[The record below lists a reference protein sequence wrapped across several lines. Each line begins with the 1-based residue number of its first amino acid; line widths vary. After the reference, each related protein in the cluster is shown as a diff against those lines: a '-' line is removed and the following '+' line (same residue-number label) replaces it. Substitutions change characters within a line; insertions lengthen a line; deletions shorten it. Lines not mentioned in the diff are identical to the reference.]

1 MNKSA
6 APGAAMAALSDM
18 DRHFT
23 EVSSVYRYVRTTDR
37 EPIDL
42 IARELEDLPQP
53 KGVDIG
59 CGAGRYDLLMFK
71 TIPGL
76 YLTCVDA
83 NQAMLEKTHDLLA
96 ANRIEAFAT
105 RQATAE
111 ALELEAGAYDFVTSF
126 NAVHHFDLRRFLKK
140 MSDALA
146 AHGHLFVYTRLPEQN
161 ARSIWGRYF
170 PGFTETE
177 TRLFALSEIQQ
188 AIEDTAGL
196 RFVGA
201 TRLRYQRRSTLE
213 RLVEQARGRH
223 YSTFSL
229 YDPEVFEKALAEFR
243 RKVQSRF
250 SDAVEW
256 QDENVLIHA
265 LRGDE

>member
-1 MNKSA
+1 
-6 APGAAMAALSDM
+6 MAVPSDM

-23 EVSSVYRYVRTTDR
+23 QVSSVYRAVRTTDR

-42 IARELEDLPQP
+42 IAKELEDLPHP
-53 KGVDIG
+53 KGADIG
-59 CGAGRYDLLMFK
+59 CGAGRYDLLMYK

-76 YLTCVDA
+76 HLTCVDA
-83 NQAMLEKTHDLLA
+83 NPDMLKEAHDLLA
-96 ANRIEAFAT
+96 ANQIDAFEL
-105 RQATAE
+105 RQATVE

-126 NAVHHFDLRRFLKK
+126 NAVHHFDLRCFLEKA
-140 MSDALA
+140 SDALV
-146 AHGHLFVYTRLPEQN
+146 AHGHLLVYTRLPEQN

-170 PGFTETE
+170 PDFAETE
-177 TRLFALSEIQQ
+177 TRLFASSEIQQ
-188 AIEDTAGL
+188 SIEDTAGL

-201 TRLRYQRRSTLE
+201 TRLRYRRQSTLE

-229 YDPEVFEKALAEFR
+229 YDPEAFEKALAEFR

-250 SDAVEW
+250 ADVVEW
-256 QDENVLIHA
+256 HDENVLVHA
-265 LRGDE
+265 RRRDE

>member
-1 MNKSA
+1 MTVT
-6 APGAAMAALSDM
+6 SDM
-18 DRHFT
+18 GRHFT
-23 EVSSVYRYVRTTDR
+23 EVSSVYRDIRTTDR

-42 IARELEDLPQP
+42 IARELEGLPQP

-76 YLTCVDA
+76 NLTCVDA
-83 NQAMLEKTHDLLA
+83 NPDMLKETTGLLH
-96 ANRIEAFAT
+96 ANQIDAFEM
-105 RQATAE
+105 RQATVE
-111 ALELEAGAYDFVTSF
+111 DLKLETSAYDFVTSF
-126 NAVHHFDLRRFLKK
+126 NAVHHFDLRCFFGKV
-140 MSDALA
+140 SDALA

-161 ARSIWGRYF
+161 ARSIWGRHF
-170 PGFTETE
+170 PGFAETE
-177 TRLFALSEIQQ
+177 TRLFALSDIQQ
-188 AIEDTAGL
+188 AIEDVAGL

-201 TRLRYQRRSTLE
+201 TCLRYRRQSTLE

-229 YDPEVFEKALAEFR
+229 YEPEAFEKALAEFR

-250 SDAVEW
+250 TDVVEW
-256 QDENVLIHA
+256 HDENVLVHA
-265 LRGDE
+265 ASAHS